1 MSNAILDWL
10 EKRRVHRE
18 LQARWDVLEN
28 QAHAGMVFYE
38 LSEGHREAVTE
49 KLKTDIEQL
58 RDDFATANIEPPDDL
73 VEFSNYCGTRN
84 RAAEPIG
91 RSSRNVVLAAHFL
104 CGGGSSIAAAH
115 ATF

>member
-18 LQARWDVLEN
+18 LLARWDVLEK
-28 QAHAGMVFYE
+28 QAHSGMVFYE

-73 VEFSNYCGTRN
+73 VEFFELLQD
-84 RAAEPIG
+84 AE
-91 RSSRNVVLAAHFL
+91 
-104 CGGGSSIAAAH
+104 
-115 ATF
+115 

>member
-18 LQARWDVLEN
+18 LLAQWDVLEK

-73 VEFSNYCGTRN
+73 VEFFELLRD
-84 RAAEPIG
+84 AQ
-91 RSSRNVVLAAHFL
+91 
-104 CGGGSSIAAAH
+104 
-115 ATF
+115 